1 MVTKKT
7 TSKKSKKDSGSNFGV
22 GLGAGLVVAA
32 GLVGAYLLYGKDGAK
47 NRKAVKGWALKMKGE
62 VLEKLET
69 MKDVSED
76 SYNALVDTVAAKYY
90 KVKSVDNTD
99 VEMLAKK
106 IKSGW
111 KQFKKEYSA
120 VTKKTVTKKK

>member
-1 MVTKKT
+1 MVAKKT
-7 TSKKSKKDSGSNFGV
+7 TSKKDSSSQFGL
-22 GLGAGLVVAA
+22 GLGAGLAVAA

-47 NRKAVKGWALKMKGE
+47 NRKKIKGWALKMKGE

-90 KVKSVDNTD
+90 KVKSVDDMD
-99 VEMLAKK
+99 VDALAKK
-106 IKSGW
+106 IKGQW
-111 KQFKKEYSA
+111 KQFKKEYQS
-120 VTKKTVTKKK
+120 VIEKPVVKKKK

>member
-7 TSKKSKKDSGSNFGV
+7 TSKKTSGSNVGV
-22 GLGAGLVVAA
+22 VLGAGLAVAA

-76 SYNALVDTVAAKYY
+76 SYNTLVDTVAAKYY
-90 KVKSVDNTD
+90 KAKSVDSTD

-106 IKSGW
+106 IKGQW
-111 KQFKKEYSA
+111 KQFKKEYVGVVQKPKA
-120 VTKKTVTKKK
+120 KKK

>member
-1 MVTKKT
+1 MVMKKIT
-7 TSKKSKKDSGSNFGV
+7 NKKASDSHFGT
-22 GLGAGLVVAA
+22 GLGIGLVAAA

-47 NRKAVKGWALKMKGE
+47 NRKVVKGWALKMKGE

-76 SYNALVDTVAAKYY
+76 SYNTLVDTVAAKYY
-90 KVKSVDNTD
+90 KVKSVDSVD

-106 IKSGW
+106 IKSQW
-111 KQFKKEYSA
+111 KQFKKEYNASEQ
-120 VTKKTVTKKK
+120 KSVTKKK